1 MNRGPKRVDGASHF
15 AQDEVSVHML
25 GLPKARPRLG
35 TWGLVAV
42 FVGALLAIAVILLA
56 DYSTSF

>member
-1 MNRGPKRVDGASHF
+1 MDSANYFSQNDP
-15 AQDEVSVHML
+15 SVHML

-42 FVGALLAIAVILLA
+42 LVGTLLAIAVILLA